1 MNTIVVIILTIIGLA
16 IAPFLI
22 KAVAL
27 SIWQVIEIPYRIA
40 MLVIYAFLYV
50 VVSIWE
56 AVVWIA
62 QRLWRIWIWLFRR

>member
-27 SIWQVIEIPYRIA
+27 SIWQVIEIPYRIV
-40 MLVIYAFLYV
+40 MLVIYAFLYLL
-50 VVSIWE
+50 VSIWE
-56 AVVWIA
+56 AIVCKRPAESPWQQVS
-62 QRLWRIWIWLFRR
+62 